1 MKKQNPI
8 AEKLEANI
16 RSRLVEKK
24 NSLGI
29 SDDALGR
36 NTFAPLG
43 YEDFQKKVNN
53 LLRGKKPM
61 GIAEFYILCDGL
73 GLHPDRLFTSALD
86 DALASP
92 PLQNLVEASRDRE
105 MKAAKCHAIGGKTS
119 STFINEA
126 GDKN

>member
-1 MKKQNPI
+1 MKKQNPT

-16 RSRLVEKK
+16 RSRLIEKK

-73 GLHPDRLFTSALD
+73 GLHPDRLFTAALD

-92 PLQNLVEASRDRE
+92 PVQNVIEASRGRD
-105 MKAAKCHAIGGKTS
+105 MKAAKCHAIGEKTL
-119 STFINEA
+119 STFQNDA